1 MPIYEYRC
9 DACGHKL
16 EALQKISDA
25 PLIDCPECSAAD
37 LRRLISKPSFRLKG
51 SGWYETDFKS
61 DKETKRNLVAAKDE
75 PSKSKKDDKPAK
87 SDAKSADSGPKS
99 SDKKKDSGN
108 AAA

>member
-9 DACGHKL
+9 DACGHEL

-25 PLIDCPECSAAD
+25 QLTDCPACKSES

-61 DKETKRNLVAAKDE
+61 EKEKKRNLVAG
-75 PSKSKKDDKPAK
+75 KDDKPKSGDDKPVAKEAK
-87 SDAKSADSGPKS
+87 SDGGETKS
-99 SDKKKDSGN
+99 SSSKKDSGT